1 MNIPQEFED
10 IFRGV
15 ELAEDEIRTLTW
27 VTGWEHRTVENLRS
41 AIRKAQATALST
53 LQGENEKLRET
64 VDKYATAARV
74 IALHL
79 KPFCDES
86 LPYDEM
92 IADAARKAS
101 DELEQVT
108 AERDAAV
115 EAVKNMAEYIV
126 CAGRVDYYLCDE
138 ISQEHHLKYQ
148 PKNDGNYD
156 NEPCYKCI
164 ADWFLQG
171 HEWQENC

>member
-1 MNIPQEFED
+1 MDIEMLIEQLRKSANFED
-10 IFRGV
+10 YPIVAGFAAII
-15 ELAEDEIRTLTW
+15 EKKY
-27 VTGWEHRTVENLRS
+27 LR
-41 AIRKAQATALST
+41 
-53 LQGENEKLRET
+53 
-64 VDKYATAARV
+64 AA
-74 IALHL
+74 
-79 KPFCDES
+79 
-86 LPYDEM
+86 
-92 IADAARKAS
+92 ADALEELQA
-101 DELEQVT
+101 ELEQ
-108 AERDAAV
+108 AKRERDAAV

-171 HEWQENC
+171 HEWQENCW

>member
-1 MNIPQEFED
+1 MDIAERDINAVCFGILCNFPQFCGEE
-10 IFRGV
+10 RAKEAA
-15 ELAEDEIRTLTW
+15 ELVHALYAE
-27 VTGWEHRTVENLRS
+27 
-41 AIRKAQATALST
+41 
-53 LQGENEKLRET
+53 RET
-64 VDKYATAARV
+64 LRADLAR
-74 IALHL
+74 
-79 KPFCDES
+79 
-86 LPYDEM
+86 
-92 IADAARKAS
+92 
-101 DELEQVT
+101 VT

-171 HEWQENC
+171 HKWQENCW

>member
-1 MNIPQEFED
+1 MDYDKLIE
-10 IFRGV
+10 R
-15 ELAEDEIRTLTW
+15 LK
-27 VTGWEHRTVENLRS
+27 S
-41 AIRKAQATALST
+41 AAGGPEGIKMCQ
-53 LQGENEKLRET
+53 
-64 VDKYATAARV
+64 
-74 IALHL
+74 
-79 KPFCDES
+79 
-86 LPYDEM
+86 
-92 IADAARKAS
+92 DAALAIETLRA
-101 DELEQVT
+101 DLARVT
-108 AERDAAV
+108 AERDGAV

-171 HEWQENC
+171 HKWQENCW

>member
-1 MNIPQEFED
+1 MD
-10 IFRGV
+10 Y
-15 ELAEDEIRTLTW
+15 
-27 VTGWEHRTVENLRS
+27 
-41 AIRKAQATALST
+41 
-53 LQGENEKLRET
+53 EKLIIASLELM
-64 VDKYATAARV
+64 DLCISAAAAIKTLR
-74 IALHL
+74 
-79 KPFCDES
+79 
-86 LPYDEM
+86 
-92 IADAARKAS
+92 ADLAR
-101 DELEQVT
+101 VT
-108 AERDAAV
+108 AERDGAV

-171 HEWQENC
+171 HVWQGNCW

>member
-1 MNIPQEFED
+1 MDYDKLIDRLNTKLQSYASYTDSEFAHVIED
-10 IFRGV
+10 AV
-15 ELAEDEIRTLTW
+15 LAIKTL
-27 VTGWEHRTVENLRS
+27 
-41 AIRKAQATALST
+41 
-53 LQGENEKLRET
+53 
-64 VDKYATAARV
+64 
-74 IALHL
+74 
-79 KPFCDES
+79 
-86 LPYDEM
+86 
-92 IADAARKAS
+92 
-101 DELEQVT
+101 
-108 AERDAAV
+108 RDAAK

-171 HEWQENC
+171 HVWQGNCW

>member
-1 MNIPQEFED
+1 MSNID
-10 IFRGV
+10 
-15 ELAEDEIRTLTW
+15 ELIEQLRRKGLSRASALGYHSGLFDE
-27 VTGWEHRTVENLRS
+27 
-41 AIRKAQATALST
+41 A
-53 LQGENEKLRET
+53 
-64 VDKYATAARV
+64 
-74 IALHL
+74 
-79 KPFCDES
+79 
-86 LPYDEM
+86 
-92 IADAARKAS
+92 ADALKKLQA
-101 DELEQVT
+101 ELEQVK

-171 HEWQENC
+171 HEWQENCW